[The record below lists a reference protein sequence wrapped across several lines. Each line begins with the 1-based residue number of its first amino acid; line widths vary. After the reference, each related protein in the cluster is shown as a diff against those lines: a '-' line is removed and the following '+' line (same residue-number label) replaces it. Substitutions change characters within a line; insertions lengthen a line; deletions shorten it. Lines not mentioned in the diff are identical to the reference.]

1 MKDLVGTGREPSTPY
16 GRMRSFDSLRS
27 LRINRQKK
35 PHRSGV
41 SFGIWPLV
49 LLDKSIATL
58 VFPTKSEDLV
68 ESWTRTKGSGP
79 DSCDI
84 DPWFPSAAH
93 SNRGLTSLRFSA
105 CSLLRIGCFRHPNV
119 SGDFHN
125 RGPKTVIYRRL
136 ATSITN
142 RVDRHD

>member
-1 MKDLVGTGREPSTPY
+1 M
-16 GRMRSFDSLRS
+16 
-27 LRINRQKK
+27 
-35 PHRSGV
+35 
-41 SFGIWPLV
+41 WPQV
-49 LLDKSIATL
+49 LLDKSITTL

-68 ESWTRTKGSGP
+68 ESWTRTKGSDP
-79 DSCDI
+79 DSCDL

-93 SNRGLTSLRFSA
+93 PDRSLTSLRFSA
-105 CSLLRIGCFRHPNV
+105 RSLLRGGCFRHPNV
-119 SGDFHN
+119 SGDLSN